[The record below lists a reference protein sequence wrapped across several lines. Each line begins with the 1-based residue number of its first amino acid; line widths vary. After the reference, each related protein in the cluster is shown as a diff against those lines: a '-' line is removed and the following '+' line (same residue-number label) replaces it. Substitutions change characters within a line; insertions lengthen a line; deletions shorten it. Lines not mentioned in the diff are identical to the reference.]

1 MKFQL
6 INIVLAASVALM
18 PLALG
23 IEAAVLKPGEI
34 VYSRAATV
42 DGGNCDTASI
52 WVVGQDGLNDR
63 FITNGLH
70 PRISPDGRY
79 LLFKR
84 FNPSSICAPFQIAP
98 RWWIRELA
106 TDRETQIAFNF
117 QSSSGH
123 FFSPETNRGVNQIV
137 ESDGAGL
144 CRMNLDGTNR
154 VCTNIPNWDP
164 IRGGGHPVVRGSDNL
179 LLVQN
184 FLDNADGGLYT
195 LNYDTHQSIQK
206 IPNTIGRD
214 LSPSWSND
222 GQTIAFAAFPTGR
235 GEPYFFTNLFKI
247 NANGLNRTQLTTFTQ
262 PFGEGFS
269 YSLIWTKDNSAI
281 INAAKLDGIAGIYVI
296 KTDGS
301 GEIARIP
308 ITAGAAPEWVGGI
321 VPVYSEQQ
329 VAGFGG
335 GVTSGGNFTLV
346 DTAGQAFA
354 GQTSGGG
361 TYSFSS
367 GFWTVASSAV
377 GIEGDV
383 AVRPNGD
390 GEVLPND
397 VILVRRFFNGIS
409 TPDPATNEF
418 QRADSAPRA
427 TSGDGLIGPDD
438 IIQTRRYQNGTD
450 PLQNAGGPTEPSLAP
465 LAAKAASTRDQAI
478 APRELRVQS
487 NGAMPGQLVTIF
499 IRVDALG
506 DEAGYGFRLNY
517 NNTRLLNPVIGPGTT
532 GAAVRTCTQT
542 TTGLNCAADTF
553 PNNAPGSSDPNTG
566 EIPAGNN
573 QILMSITWNVAAS
586 TPNGSLPL
594 TLTNVTA
601 SNDNADLLT
610 ITSVSGAINVGAPTA
625 AMASISGRISAAD
638 GRGIRNAVVSLVDA
652 SGGETRVARSS
663 SFGYY
668 RFEGIPVGETYVIRV
683 TSKRFQF
690 VPDTQIISLM
700 DELTELNFTAEP

>member
-1 MKFQL
+1 MRNIL
-6 INIVLAASVALM
+6 SIVLLVILSSVSTAAVY
-18 PLALG
+18 G
-23 IEAAVLKPGEI
+23 AVLKPGEI

-79 LLFKR
+79 LMFKR
-84 FNPSSICAPFQIAP
+84 FHPSSLCSPFQIAP
-98 RWWIRELA
+98 TWWMRELA
-106 TDRETQIAFNF
+106 TDRETQIDLNF

-123 FFSPETNRGVNQIV
+123 FFSPQTNRDGGQIV
-137 ESDGAGL
+137 KSDGNVI

-154 VCTNIPNWDP
+154 SCTFIPNWDP

-195 LNYDTHQSIQK
+195 MNYDDLSNKQK

-222 GQTIAFAAFPTGR
+222 GQTIAFAAYPTGR

-247 NANGLNRTQLTTFTQ
+247 NADGSSRTQLTNFTQ
-262 PFGEGFS
+262 PSGEGFS

-296 KTDGS
+296 KADGS
-301 GEIARIP
+301 GTISRIP

-367 GFWTVASSAV
+367 GFWTLSSTAV
-377 GIEGDV
+377 GIEADV
-383 AVRPNGD
+383 AARPNGD

-397 VILVRRFFNGIS
+397 VIIVRRFFNGTS

-427 TSGDGLIGPDD
+427 TSGDGIIGSND

-450 PLQNAGGPTEPSLAP
+450 PLQNAGGPTEGSLAP
-465 LAAKAASTRDQAI
+465 LVADRSIPANQIA

-499 IRVDALG
+499 IRVDAFG

-517 NNTRLLNPVIGPGTT
+517 NNTRLLNPVIGIGTT
-532 GAAVRTCTQT
+532 GAAVRSCTQT
-542 TTGLNCAADTF
+542 TTGLNCAVDTF

-573 QILMSITWNVAAS
+573 QILMSVTWNVSAS
-586 TPNGSLPL
+586 APNGTLPL
-594 TLTNVTA
+594 TLASVNA

-610 ITSVSGAINVGAPTA
+610 ITSVSGAVNVGAPTA
-625 AMASISGRISAAD
+625 ASVSVSGRLSAAD
-638 GRGIRNAVVSLVDA
+638 GRGIRNAIVSISNA
-652 SGGETRVARSS
+652 STGEIRTARSTA
-663 SFGYY
+663 FGYY
-668 RFEGIPVGETYVIRV
+668 RFEDIPVGETYVIRV

-690 VPDTQIISLM
+690 VPDTQIISLL
-700 DELTELNFTAEP
+700 DELSDLNFMAEP